1 MLTSY
6 LVIFVLVIAFYVI
19 YKELLRPSLA
29 LLSVVILF
37 TLTGIISADKILAG
51 FSNSSIASVVMLILI
66 TTGLRKNFDVEYYLD
81 RIFRSARSYRQFL
94 FKMMTQVSLL
104 SSVVNNTPVVALMT
118 PYVFNWGKRNNIAP
132 SKLLIPLSYSTIMGG
147 MITMIGTSTTL
158 VLQGFLIDYELPGL
172 SLLHL
177 LIIGAAVTATGIL
190 FIVFI
195 GHKLLPD
202 HRDLLDRFES
212 NTREFLAETVLSENS
227 PVIGKSVSKAGL
239 RNLKGVFLVEII
251 RTGEKI
257 YPVDPKEIIEPD
269 DILIFAGNTEDIV
282 DLVNSRNGIELPGQA
297 QKLNTESID
306 VVEAVMANSSSL
318 LGKKVKDTNFR
329 NRYDAAIIAIHR
341 NGERISGKI
350 GDVELKLGDLLLLYC
365 GQEFEERSSLY
376 QDIFSVTKLRAFNRP
391 SSYKRWSLFA
401 LALLAVGFL
410 VVGFVPL
417 FTSLLAI
424 FSVMIALGFITMQ
437 DVKRDLDLNLIAILV
452 FSLVIGE
459 AIIQTETG
467 ELVATQIIN
476 LLKPYGL
483 IPILVGLLVLT
494 TLLSSFITN
503 VGAVSI
509 AFPLAYAISN
519 QLQVDGAPFYLAIAY
534 AASAA
539 FLTPIGYQTNLI
551 VYGPGGYNFKDFF
564 RIGFPVTVLYLTV
577 VCISVVL
584 LYSEV
589 FGI

>member
-6 LVIFVLVIAFYVI
+6 LVIFVLIIAFYTI

-29 LLSVVILF
+29 LLGVVIIF
-37 TLTGIISADKILAG
+37 TVSGIISADKILAG
-51 FSNSSIASVVMLILI
+51 FSNSSIASVVLLILI

-81 RIFRSARSYRQFL
+81 RNFRSARSYRQFL

-132 SKLLIPLSYSTIMGG
+132 SKLLIPLSYATIMGG

-158 VLQGFLIDYELPGL
+158 VLQGFLVDYELPGL
-172 SLLHL
+172 STFYL
-177 LIIGAAVTATGIL
+177 LIIGAAVTSTGIL
-190 FIVFI
+190 FIVLL

-202 HRDLLDRFES
+202 HRDLIDRFEN
-212 NTREFLAETVLSENS
+212 NTREFLAETVLSPNS
-227 PVIGKSVSKAGL
+227 PLIGKSVTKAGM
-239 RNLKGVFLVEII
+239 RNLKGVYLVEII
-251 RTGEKI
+251 RKDENI
-257 YPVDPKEIIEPD
+257 HPVDPKEIIEPD
-269 DILIFAGNTEDIV
+269 DILIFAGKTEDIV

-341 NGERISGKI
+341 NGEQISGKI
-350 GDVELKLGDLLLLYC
+350 GEVELKLGDLLLLYC
-365 GQEFEERSSLY
+365 GPEFEERTSLY
-376 QDIFSVTKLRAFNRP
+376 RDIFSVTKLREFNRP
-391 SSYKRWSLFA
+391 SAYKRWSLAA

-410 VVGFVPL
+410 IVGFVPL

-459 AIIQTETG
+459 AIIQTDTG
-467 ELVATQIIN
+467 ELVATQIIG

-494 TLLSSFITN
+494 TILSSFITN

-509 AFPLAYAISN
+509 AFPLAFAISN

-564 RIGFPVTVLYLTV
+564 KIGFPVTILYLIV
-577 VCISVVL
+577 VCTSVIL
-584 LYSEV
+584 LYPEV
-589 FGI
+589 FGS